1 MTDPAPTDHTASRF
15 IGLILL
21 SIGVL
26 WLVLTGLCAVGAL
39 VMTASQGDFTDMLM
53 ISAFSVPSALNGA
66 AFYFGGRFLR
76 PKR

>member
-26 WLVLTGLCAVGAL
+26 WLVLTGLCTVGAL
-39 VMTASQGDFTDMLM
+39 VMTASQGGLTDTVM
-53 ISAFSVPSALNGA
+53 IAMFSVPT
-66 AFYFGGRFLR
+66 
-76 PKR
+76 